1 MPQTGRKPT
10 NEILLLLRLMK
21 KTYLPG
27 KFRKVYAI
35 AMVWGGCIGGFFGGI
50 AAVSY
55 HTMAWVIALSTCMG
69 IVLGA
74 VVALGL
80 VPKK

>member
-1 MPQTGRKPT
+1 MPRTGQKPT
-10 NEILLLLRLMK
+10 NEILLFLHMLKRA
-21 KTYLPG
+21 YLPG
-27 KFRKVYAI
+27 KFRKVYVV
-35 AMVWGGCIGGFFGGI
+35 AMIWGGCIGGFFGGI

-55 HTMAWVIALSTCMG
+55 HTMTWVAVLSTCMG

-74 VVALGL
+74 TFALGL